1 MNRIQKNEI
10 TIYSNAY
17 AKELDD
23 VLVHYLPDSE
33 MAIIIR
39 SETSA
44 QFAVYMAADSG
55 YIAARRYFWKNQN
68 ARDAGTFTLCFAPV
82 RDISSALVESG
93 CLLADGSIG
102 RPCWARDNDSNVESH
117 IRR

>member
-1 MNRIQKNEI
+1 MNRIQKNET

-23 VLVHYLPDSE
+23 VLVHYLPDNE

-39 SETSA
+39 CETSA
-44 QFAVYMAADSG
+44 QFAVYLVAHNG
-55 YIAARRYFWKNQN
+55 YIAACRFFWKNQN
-68 ARDAGTFTLCFAPV
+68 ARDASTFTLCFAPV